1 MNLLNFGSDSFQSGF
16 LQLLLGNSGTA
27 VVLGIS
33 LLIMLVFII
42 ILAVRLQRAMTEAA
56 ENNAKI
62 NQYIAA
68 LPPEKLSIVM
78 AIYNSTRKELGFGIV
93 LSLIGGLF
101 AAQRIYLGSTK
112 SAVFSVIFFWT
123 GIPAII
129 TVFDLMNMPKTVSEY
144 NLGVIQSLYNQLAA
158 PKIE

>member
-1 MNLLNFGSDSFQSGF
+1 MSLEDLNFSFQSGF

-27 VVLGIS
+27 VVLGIT
-33 LLIMLVFII
+33 LLIMLIFII
-42 ILAVRLQRAMTEAA
+42 IFAVRLQRAMTEAE

-68 LPPEKLSIVM
+68 LPSDKLGIVM
-78 AIYNSTRKELGFGIV
+78 AIYNNTRKEVGFGV
-93 LSLIGGLF
+93 GLSLIGGLF
-101 AAQRIYLGSTK
+101 AAQRIYLGRTK

-158 PKIE
+158 PKID

>member
-1 MNLLNFGSDSFQSGF
+1 MSLEDLNFSFQSGF

-27 VVLGIS
+27 VVLGIT
-33 LLIMLVFII
+33 LLIMLIFII
-42 ILAVRLQRAMTEAA
+42 IFAVRLQRAMTEAE

-68 LPPEKLSIVM
+68 LPSDKLGIVM
-78 AIYNSTRKELGFGIV
+78 AIYNNTRKEVGFGVV
-93 LSLIGGLF
+93 LCLIGGLF
-101 AAQRIYLGSTK
+101 AAQRIYLGRTK

-158 PKIE
+158 PKID

>member
-1 MNLLNFGSDSFQSGF
+1 MSLEDLNFSFQSGF

-27 VVLGIS
+27 VVLGIT

-42 ILAVRLQRAMTEAA
+42 IFAVRLQRAMTEAE

-68 LPPEKLSIVM
+68 LPSDKLGIVM
-78 AIYNSTRKELGFGIV
+78 AIYNNTRKEVGFGV
-93 LSLIGGLF
+93 GLSLIGGLF
-101 AAQRIYLGSTK
+101 AAQRIYLGRTK

-158 PKIE
+158 PKID

>member
-1 MNLLNFGSDSFQSGF
+1 MSLEDLNFSFQSGF

-27 VVLGIS
+27 VVLGIT

-42 ILAVRLQRAMTEAA
+42 IFAVRLQRAMTEAE

-68 LPPEKLSIVM
+68 LPSDKLGIVM
-78 AIYNSTRKELGFGIV
+78 AIYNNTRKEVGFGV
-93 LSLIGGLF
+93 GLSLIGGLF
-101 AAQRIYLGSTK
+101 AAQRIYLGRTK